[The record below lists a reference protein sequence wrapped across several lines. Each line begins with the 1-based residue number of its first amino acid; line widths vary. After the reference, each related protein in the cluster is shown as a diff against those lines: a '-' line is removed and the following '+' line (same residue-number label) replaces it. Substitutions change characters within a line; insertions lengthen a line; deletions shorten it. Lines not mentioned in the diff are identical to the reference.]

1 MIKINLHDYREEL
14 VKVEIQ
20 KRVVMGIYLL
30 GAIIL
35 LIGGS
40 WVKDQMVLDTV
51 RGEVQELD
59 SQVKALEPEVKLV
72 KGMMAKT
79 KRVVTILTGIEKLR
93 HDQMEATRILGD
105 LNLRVP
111 KNIWLTDI
119 AQKTLE
125 DITKGRVPVILFD
138 DPERLENLKQQKR
151 KNRNQKQDEEPNSDF
166 MQIKGKAFKEQQV
179 VEYLKDLEQVP
190 YFKITFIHKTT
201 RQLMG
206 VYPVYDFVIYCYMPK
221 ENKTVT

>member
-20 KRVVMGIYLL
+20 KRVVMGIFMLC
-30 GAIIL
+30 AILVIYVG
-35 LIGGS
+35 I
-40 WVKDQMVLDTV
+40 WAKDQMALTIVQ
-51 RGEVQELD
+51 GEVQELD
-59 SQVKALEPEVKLV
+59 AKVKALEPEVKIV
-72 KGMMAKT
+72 KGMIAKT

-93 HDQMEATRILGD
+93 HDQMEATRIIGD

-111 KNIWLTDI
+111 KNIWLTEI
-119 AQKTLE
+119 VQKTTDE
-125 DITKGRVPVILFD
+125 ISHGRVPVILFD
-138 DPERLENLKQQKR
+138 DPARLKNKKKKKR
-151 KNRNQKQDEEPNSDF
+151 KKGQTEGLIYEF
-166 MQIKGKAFKEQQV
+166 MQVKGKAFKEQQV
-179 VEYLKDLEQVP
+179 VEYLKDLDQVP
-190 YFKITFIHKTT
+190 YFKITFIHKTK

>member
-35 LIGGS
+35 FIVGS
-40 WVKDQMVLDTV
+40 WVKDQMVLGQV

-59 SQVKALEPEVKLV
+59 SQVKALEPEVKIV
-72 KGMMAKT
+72 KAMMAKT
-79 KRVVTILTGIEKLR
+79 KRAMTILTGIDKLR

-119 AQKTLE
+119 AQKTL
-125 DITKGRVPVILFD
+125 DDLVKGRVPVILFD
-138 DPERLENLKQQKR
+138 DPARFDKKNKKRRTKQK
-151 KNRNQKQDEEPNSDF
+151 KEDLSFEF
-166 MQIKGKAFKEQQV
+166 MQVKGKAFKEQQV

-190 YFKITFIHKTT
+190 YFKISFIHKTK

-206 VYPVYDFVIYCYMPK
+206 AYPVYDFVIYCYMPK
-221 ENKTVT
+221 KNKTVT

>member
-35 LIGGS
+35 FIGGIY
-40 WVKDQMVLDTV
+40 VKDQIALTV
-51 RGEVQELD
+51 IQGEVQELD
-59 SQVKALEPEVKLV
+59 QQVKALEPEVKLV

-79 KRVVTILTGIEKLR
+79 KRAETILTGIEKLR
-93 HDQMEATRILGD
+93 NDQMEATRILGD

-119 AQKTLE
+119 AQKTTL
-125 DITKGRVPVILFD
+125 DITQGRVPVILFD
-138 DPERLENLKQQKR
+138 DPVRLKNDKKNKR
-151 KNRNQKQDEEPNSDF
+151 RKKGQAGESDYEF

-179 VEYLKDLEQVP
+179 VEYLKDLEKVP
-190 YFKITFIHKTT
+190 YFKIVFIHKTK

>member
-20 KRVVMGIYLL
+20 KRVVMGVYLL
-30 GAIIL
+30 GAIL
-35 LIGGS
+35 VLIAGV
-40 WVKDQMVLDTV
+40 WVKDQMALELV

-72 KGMMAKT
+72 KGMMAKS
-79 KRVVTILTGIEKLR
+79 KRAQIILTGIKKLR

-119 AQKTLE
+119 AQKTRE
-125 DITKGRVPVILFD
+125 DIQHGRVPTILFD
-138 DPERLENLKQQKR
+138 DPARLKNAKKNRKR
-151 KNRNQKQDEEPNSDF
+151 KRGEAEEKNYEF

-179 VEYLKDLEQVP
+179 VEYLKHLEQVP
-190 YFKITFIHKTT
+190 YFKISFIHKTK

>member
-20 KRVVMGIYLL
+20 KRVVMGIYML

-35 LIGGS
+35 FIVGS
-40 WVKDQMVLDTV
+40 WVKDQMVLDQV

-79 KRVVTILTGIEKLR
+79 KRAVTILTGIEKLR

-119 AQKTLE
+119 AQKTLG

-138 DPERLENLKQQKR
+138 DPERLKNEKKKKGRKQVEG
-151 KNRNQKQDEEPNSDF
+151 EESNYEF
-166 MQIKGKAFKEQQV
+166 MQVKGKAFKEQQV

-190 YFKITFIHKTT
+190 YFKITFIHKTK

>member
-35 LIGGS
+35 FIVGS
-40 WVKDQMVLDTV
+40 WVKDQMVLGQV

-59 SQVKALEPEVKLV
+59 SQVKALEPEVKIV
-72 KGMMAKT
+72 KAMMAKT
-79 KRVVTILTGIEKLR
+79 KRAMTILTGIDKLR

-119 AQKTLE
+119 AQKTL
-125 DITKGRVPVILFD
+125 DDLVKGRVPVILFD
-138 DPERLENLKQQKR
+138 DPARFDKKNKKRRTKQK
-151 KNRNQKQDEEPNSDF
+151 KEDLSFEF
-166 MQIKGKAFKEQQV
+166 MQVKGKAFKEQQV

-190 YFKITFIHKTT
+190 YFKISFIHKTK

-206 VYPVYDFVIYCYMPK
+206 AYPVYDFVIYCYMPK

>member
-35 LIGGS
+35 FIVGS
-40 WVKDQMVLDTV
+40 WVKDQMVLGQV

-59 SQVKALEPEVKLV
+59 SQVKALEPEVKIV
-72 KGMMAKT
+72 KAMMAKT
-79 KRVVTILTGIEKLR
+79 KRAMTILTGIDKLR

-111 KNIWLTDI
+111 KNIWLTEI
-119 AQKTLE
+119 AQKTIE
-125 DITKGRVPVILFD
+125 DITKGRVPIILFD
-138 DPERLENLKQQKR
+138 DPARFDKKNKKR
-151 KNRNQKQDEEPNSDF
+151 RKKEKEEEPGFEF
-166 MQIKGKAFKEQQV
+166 MQVKGKAFKEQQV

-190 YFKITFIHKTT
+190 YFKISFIHKTK

-206 VYPVYDFVIYCYMPK
+206 AYPVYDFVIYCYMPK
-221 ENKTVT
+221 DNKTVT